1 MGKLVILKL
10 GEGDFERGFP
20 VTLQIGVDGCH
31 PFVETMGRLPPAP
44 DLQEYYSRWHSAYYR
59 LGTRLRLSAPKVQ
72 VTNVSVLEDCSSAAQ
87 VLSNRLNIWLN
98 SESFRSIREKLLEKL
113 MPSDEVR
120 VVLQAEDSQLR
131 RLPWHLWDFFE
142 RYPKAELA
150 LSTPIYERAE
160 DLSHR
165 ESVREPTVRI
175 LAILGNSNG
184 IDVQADRT
192 LLGQL
197 SGAEVKFLVEPQL
210 KELTDQLWEQGWDML
225 FFAGHSSSH
234 ANGEAGRIYI
244 NQTDSLTIQQL
255 KYALKKGIERGLK
268 LAIFNSCDG
277 LGLAYSLAELSIPQ
291 LIVMREP
298 VPDRVAQEFL
308 KYFLAAFASG
318 ESFYL
323 AVREARQRLQGLEN
337 QFPCATW
344 LPIICQNPAEA
355 PLTWQE
361 LCGKTGNSGV
371 QPADGSPR
379 RILHEPQTR
388 LGRRS
393 LWTVLFASVTVTAF
407 VVGIRQLGVLQSL
420 EFQAFDQLLRLRSQ
434 EGADS
439 RIMVVTVTEADIQ
452 AQNQE
457 PRRGSLSDRSLSRLL
472 EKLEQYQPRA
482 IGLDIYRDYQVGS
495 EHQDLAA
502 RLRQTNHLVGVCKVS
517 DPQSN
522 DPGVKPPPEIPSDR
536 LGFSDVVIDPDGI
549 LRRHLLTLT
558 PEDPASPC
566 VTPYAFSVQL
576 AARYLAAEGI
586 LPKFTPEGHLQ
597 FGSTV
602 FKPLEPHTG
611 AYQQVD
617 TWGYQI
623 PLNYRSSQSSQAVA
637 PQVTLTQV
645 LTGKIN
651 PSLVKN
657 RIILIGVT
665 DKSYPDYLSTPY
677 GQQPGQE
684 MPGIFVQAQMVS
696 QILSAVLDQRPLMWF
711 WPQWGEL
718 LWIWGWS
725 LLGGIVTCRFRSLLG
740 LGLAVGI
747 ALGVLYGLCFGLL
760 TQSGW
765 VALIP
770 PGLALIG
777 TGGIV
782 VIYRHRINTSGNLES
797 KL

>member
-1 MGKLVILKL
+1 MGKLVVLKL

-31 PFVETMGRLPPAP
+31 PFVETTGRLPPG
-44 DLQEYYSRWHSAYYR
+44 LEILEHYGCWQSAYCR
-59 LGTRLRLSAPKVQ
+59 LGVRLRLSAPEAQ
-72 VTNVSVLEDCSSAAQ
+72 VTNVSVLNDCSSAAQ
-87 VLSNRLNIWLN
+87 VLSNSLNAWLN
-98 SESFRSIREKLLEKL
+98 SEPFRSIREKLLEKL

-120 VVLQAEDSQLR
+120 VVLQAEDHQLR

-150 LSTPIYERAE
+150 LSTPVYERAE
-160 DLSHR
+160 TPSFPR
-165 ESVREPTVRI
+165 EKVRI
-175 LAILGNSNG
+175 LAILGSSNG
-184 IDVQADRT
+184 INVQADRA
-192 LLGQL
+192 LLEQL
-197 SGAEVKFLVEPQL
+197 PGAEIKFLVEPQL
-210 KELTDQLWEQGWDML
+210 KELTDQLWEQGWDIL
-225 FFAGHSSSH
+225 FFAGHSSSQ

-244 NQTDSLTIQQL
+244 NQTDSLTIYQL

-298 VPDRVAQEFL
+298 VPDRVAHEFL
-308 KYFLAAFASG
+308 KYFLAAFAGG
-318 ESFYL
+318 EPFYL

-344 LPIICQNPAEA
+344 LPIICQNPAEG

-361 LCGKTGNSGV
+361 LRGKTERDV
-371 QPADGSPR
+371 QPAYGNSPR
-379 RILHEPQTR
+379 ETLRKRQTGV
-388 LGRRS
+388 GRRS
-393 LWTVLFASVTVTAF
+393 LWTVLLASVTVTAF
-407 VVGIRQLGVLQSL
+407 VMGIRQLGVLQSL
-420 EFQAFDQLLRLRSQ
+420 ELQAFDQLLRRRSP
-434 EGADS
+434 EGPDS

-482 IGLDIYRDYQVGS
+482 IGLDIYRDYTVGS
-495 EHQDLAA
+495 NYQDLAA
-502 RLRQTNHLVGVCKVS
+502 RLRQTDHLVGVCKVS
-517 DPQSN
+517 DPQAN
-522 DPGVKPPPEIPSDR
+522 DPGVKPPPEIPEDR
-536 LGFSDVVIDPDGI
+536 LGFSDVVKDPDGI

-576 AARYLAAEGI
+576 AARYLAAKGI
-586 LPKFTPEGHLQ
+586 LPKFTSEGHLQ
-597 FGSTV
+597 FGGTV
-602 FKPLEPHTG
+602 LKPLEPHTG
-611 AYQQVD
+611 TYQQVD
-617 TWGYQI
+617 TWGYQVL
-623 PLNYRSSQSSQAVA
+623 LNYRSSHSPQSIA

-645 LTGKIN
+645 LTGKVN
-651 PSLVKN
+651 PSLVKD

-684 MPGIFVQAQMVS
+684 MPGVVVQAQMVS

-711 WPQWGEL
+711 WPQWGEV

-725 LLGGIVTCRFRSLLG
+725 LLGGILAWRFRSLLG

-747 ALGVLYGLCFGLL
+747 ALGALYGLCFGLL

-765 VALIP
+765 VPLIP
-770 PGLALIG
+770 SALALIT
-777 TGGIV
+777 TGGVV
-782 VIYRHRINTSGNLES
+782 VIYRHSLTASGKYLES
-797 KL
+797 KS